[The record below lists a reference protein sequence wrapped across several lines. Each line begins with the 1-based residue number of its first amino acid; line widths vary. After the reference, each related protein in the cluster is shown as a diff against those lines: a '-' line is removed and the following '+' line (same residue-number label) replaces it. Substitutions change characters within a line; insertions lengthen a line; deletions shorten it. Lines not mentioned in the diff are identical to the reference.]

1 MSNAHVQRQYR
12 SQRVLCVSEVGLYDG
27 AGRSVHMWR
36 AHVVSILNSS
46 DINFRCCCWTGS
58 FAALYQYNAGSLCKR
73 TTVFQLACTQH
84 VLRKSSRWPRMCH
97 PVYFRAA
104 VSTPDCCFQCRRP
117 QTQRVQSDQETESRP
132 RFSDG
137 ARGVSSAIKQSK
149 RGGADSVNWD
159 SVAAPT
165 KTYFSELW
173 KQRLDSFDQTELS
186 WTRILITISLLSNTY
201 FGGQIGFMFVTS
213 WSGRKVY
220 LSRAAQCI
228 LVVVGF
234 TLFEREGMLQF
245 LFPVFSLTPISK
257 LFPSVCGYGWQ
268 LTCSLTYIWRTC

>member
-186 WTRILITISLLSNTY
+186 CAEP
-201 FGGQIGFMFVTS
+201 GS
-213 WSGRKVY
+213 WS
-220 LSRAAQCI
+220 
-228 LVVVGF
+228 
-234 TLFEREGMLQF
+234 
-245 LFPVFSLTPISK
+245 
-257 LFPSVCGYGWQ
+257 PSVSCQTHTLVDWLALCLSPADQGGRFICPVRRSAFW
-268 LTCSLTYIWRTC
+268 LL